1 MDRRK
6 SKAES
11 KAAGYSSN
19 RSHSTFDFPKEQ
31 KTSLATVFSQSE
43 SRQTGKDS
51 TDPDTN
57 AVQPSVFFLLLFFA
71 FIKKNYI
78 VSEQS
83 TSYKTG

>member
-11 KAAGYSSN
+11 KAAQDTVQIG
-19 RSHSTFDFPKEQ
+19 HIQLLTFPKNK

-57 AVQPSVFFLLLFFA
+57 EVQPSVFFLLLLFFA
-71 FIKKNYI
+71 FFKKI
-78 VSEQS
+78 I
-83 TSYKTG
+83 